1 MAQELRLQLQVHQS
15 ITQEEE
21 AVLVGMVLPEQD
33 REAQEERVE
42 VEREGVVPPQEVLL
56 PVQTAPMVVVVEEVV
71 LLDHK
76 AHLIKHLTAATA
88 ALA

>member
-1 MAQELRLQLQVHQS
+1 M
-15 ITQEEE
+15 
-21 AVLVGMVLPEQD
+21 LVDLILLEQD
-33 REAQEERVE
+33 REEQEEQVE
-42 VEREGVVPPQEVLL
+42 VERVGVALPQEVLL

-76 AHLIKHLTAATA
+76 AYLIKHSLEETA

>member
-1 MAQELRLQLQVHQS
+1 MLVELILLQ
-15 ITQEEE
+15 
-21 AVLVGMVLPEQD
+21 QD
-33 REAQEERVE
+33 REEQEERV
-42 VEREGVVPPQEVLL
+42 GVDRVGGVPPQEVLL

-76 AHLIKHLTAATA
+76 AYLIKHSLEETA